1 MVTPRPVLAIT
12 PGDMAGVG
20 PELVLR
26 VLDDLRR
33 DADVRIFT
41 NPDVLDAAARC
52 LSDRGL
58 SVGKNWEA
66 AVIPI
71 AVDAGFD
78 VAHSAQRVATTRRT
92 NESGY
97 PFGEA
102 VPAFGRLQY
111 DALIAAIDAA
121 MAGEVDAIVTG
132 PWHKARM
139 ADAGLPPTG
148 HTEVLEARTGAK
160 HALMALAGDRLRVAL
175 VTTHLPLSQVPGAV
189 TTAGVLECLQ
199 ILHEGLQTQ
208 FGIAAPRIAVCG
220 LNPHAG
226 EGGVLGHEDAMVIA
240 PAVEA
245 ARARGWAVD
254 GPWPADTLFPRVV
267 AGLHPADAVLAMY
280 HDQGLVPL
288 KTVHFREAANL
299 TFGLPIIRT
308 SVDHGTAYDLAGT
321 GRADD
326 GSLRY
331 AASLAVRLAARRA
344 FRA

>member
-1 MVTPRPVLAIT
+1 MATVRPVLAVT

-41 NPDVLDAAARC
+41 NPLVLESAARC
-52 LSDRGL
+52 LTDRGL
-58 SVGKNWEA
+58 PVGKNWEDTVVPIPVDPGWDAPSPRPA
-66 AVIPI
+66 AEHRGPG
-71 AVDAGFD
+71 AS
-78 VAHSAQRVATTRRT
+78 H
-92 NESGY
+92 
-97 PFGEA
+97 PFGQA

-148 HTEVLEARTGAK
+148 HTEVLEARTGSK
-160 HALMALAGDRLRVAL
+160 HALMVLAGDRLRVAL
-175 VTTHLPLSQVPGAV
+175 VTTHLPLSQVPAAI
-189 TTAGVLECLQ
+189 TTEGVLDCLQ
-199 ILHEGLQTQ
+199 ILHAGLQSQ
-208 FGIAAPRIAVCG
+208 FGIEVPRIAVCG

-226 EGGVLGHEDAMVIA
+226 EGGILGHEDATVIA

-245 ARARGWAVD
+245 AQARGWAVD

-288 KTVHFREAANL
+288 KTVHFRAAANL
-299 TFGLPIIRT
+299 TFGLPIVRT

-344 FRA
+344 LRA